1 MMKNEIAIQREAEK
15 NQLAVLQTSP
25 KQYLQDLRPRSVDDV
40 FKSSEPAIGIVAKEA
55 GENQARAIVV
65 LLLTEVVSF
74 FNASNTMNDS
84 QVAITTDLI
93 IEEYPYLKVDDLKLV
108 FRNAMKGRYGDIYN
122 RLDGSVIMGWL
133 RQYNRER
140 CARADI
146 LSYNNHKQL
155 NEAESNGLYYEDYR
169 RMLQEK
175 AENGDQ
181 EAQKALNRSNDTLA
195 FMKRKSLEK
204 QRKMLEKYEQKEALR
219 NKVQQEGT

>member
-1 MMKNEIAIQREAEK
+1 MMKKEIQVTQSEES
-15 NQLAVLQTSP
+15 NQLAVLQTLP
-25 KQYLQDLRPRSVDDV
+25 KQYLQALRPKSVDDV
-40 FKSSEPAIGIVAKEA
+40 FASSEPSLGMLVKEL
-55 GENQARAIVV
+55 GENRARAVVV
-65 LLLTEVVSF
+65 LLLEEVVSF
-74 FNASNTMNDS
+74 FNASNTMEDT
-84 QVAITTDLI
+84 QVAFTTDMI
-93 IEEYPYLKVDDLKLV
+93 IEEYPYFKVDDMKLAL
-108 FRNAMKGRYGDIYN
+108 RNGMKGKYGEIYN

-146 LSYNNHKQL
+146 LSHNDHKQL
-155 NEAESNGLYYEDYR
+155 NEAESNCLYYEDYR

-175 AENGDQ
+175 AANGDQ
-181 EAQKALNRSNDTLA
+181 EAKKALNRSNDTLA